1 MFIKKATKSISFNLC
16 YGALPYTDIVSF
28 YVLATL
34 VDNKTKFR
42 QITHYL
48 AEHMIKKN
56 NILFNEKFLSL
67 WMQECK

>member
-34 VDNKTKFR
+34 VDNKTKSKVFSLER
-42 QITHYL
+42 FY
-48 AEHMIKKN
+48 
-56 NILFNEKFLSL
+56 KFLV
-67 WMQECK
+67 